1 MEPEP
6 TSPLPNSRRDF
17 LRRASKQAAQ
27 EAVNI
32 GTKVVPGAALAQRF
46 LQEQKA
52 ERDSVDAPD
61 DALPALDLSNPR
73 GGGTDVPE
81 PPLPSPL
88 TNPLGW
94 LAAWRKRRE

>member
-6 TSPLPNSRRDF
+6 TASNDTPTSTSRRDF

-27 EAVNI
+27 EAMEI
-32 GTKVVPGAALAQRF
+32 GSKVVPGAALAQRF
-46 LQEQKA
+46 LA
-52 ERDSVDAPD
+52 EKREENGEPDD
-61 DALPALDLSNPR
+61 DALALDLSQPP
-73 GGGTDVPE
+73 GMVVPE
-81 PPLPSPL
+81 PPAPSPL